1 MAAHNIA
8 LPQIWADGSKI
19 NIISLLFFS
28 SRWTDLQLA
37 FAVTI
42 KIRSFNKQHHLAD
55 IASNAQPAA
64 MPPLVAIANRNFR
77 YICSMTD
84 LNIIK
89 QILTQLKP
97 ELTAKYNVSSIGLFG
112 SVVRDDFS
120 PSSDVDIIVDF
131 SKPIGIE
138 FVDLADFIEKKLNK
152 NVDLVSKNGVK
163 QKYYRSIESEIIYV

>member
-1 MAAHNIA
+1 
-8 LPQIWADGSKI
+8 
-19 NIISLLFFS
+19 
-28 SRWTDLQLA
+28 
-37 FAVTI
+37 
-42 KIRSFNKQHHLAD
+42 
-55 IASNAQPAA
+55 

-77 YICSMTD
+77 YICGMTD